1 MIKLRKITRHVNL
14 FISDNQ
20 ILELKSK
27 RAFTLSAARNM
38 YRNAAEIFT
47 FWIDW
52 GLTCLLCNVSSV
64 NSRLVFPSFSV
75 NHKVAVIICM
85 NVHWKFSECLWVYEC
100 LLCTIYCISV
110 WHSVSFS
117 VCSNTLPLSRSLKNK
132 VMWPVEPV
140 MLQITDIFYT
150 WCSRARLIWA
160 LDHHK
165 PYIQKSLQ
173 VSPTSRKSPE
183 VLCINMDND
192 SGKSQKCVGVYVC
205 PILLL
210 HFCSTCRWFA
220 DPSLHV

>member
-1 MIKLRKITRHVNL
+1 
-14 FISDNQ
+14 
-20 ILELKSK
+20 
-27 RAFTLSAARNM
+27 M

-52 GLTCLLCNVSSV
+52 GLTCLLCNVSGV

-75 NHKVAVIICM
+75 NHIMQQLSFVWMFTEILVSACECM
-85 NVHWKFSECLWVYEC
+85 NASFAPHTVYQ
-100 LLCTIYCISV
+100 YGN
-110 WHSVSFS
+110 SVSFS

-150 WCSRARLIWA
+150 WCTRARLIWA

-165 PYIQKSLQ
+165 PYMQKSLQ